1 MRDNGPCLNVERKF
15 PTDPSAKIIS
25 VTDTR
30 GFITE
35 VNETFIHMSG
45 FSREELIG
53 QPHNILRH
61 PDMPAVVF
69 KLMWDTIKRGE
80 SFMGI
85 VKNRCKDGSYY
96 WVNAYIMPIVQHG
109 KIVGYESVRTR
120 ASREQIIRAE
130 RVYRRIR
137 EGKKPLR
144 NHIDFASIFAAIF
157 FLMANS
163 YMIYAPSTGSA
174 ICSAIVSLLVVMFA
188 VFRSQH
194 LISTINNYF
203 HSRKDPLNTMIY
215 TGKFGRE
222 GAILYDILY
231 NAKEVDTILT
241 RVRETSER
249 LTCLVDISLR
259 DQSNSI
265 HDLNSRANQ
274 TSKLVTDITEISDN
288 IASMVDEITSSA
300 DTVVNSS
307 TRAATLVSEGKRVGD
322 ETIHVIDN
330 LSVSVNN
337 ISQAIQDLSARV
349 DDIEKSSELIQGIA
363 AQTNLLALNASIEAA
378 RAGDAGRGFAVVADE
393 VRSLSLRTEQ
403 ITNKIHEL
411 IERFKKTAKSTVQL
425 SAEGQESVREGV
437 EQVHIANTKLDEILK
452 SINEIHQ
459 HSGHTV
465 QTVQSHAGTAQDI
478 NAKIHYIANISEGDD
493 SHKNDDF
500 HIKELSN
507 ISSELKDMI
516 NRFGAKSTIHE

>member
-30 GFITE
+30 GFITD
-35 VNETFIHMSG
+35 VNETFVHMSG
-45 FSREELIG
+45 FSREELMG

-69 KLMWDTIKRGE
+69 KLMWDTIQRGE

-85 VKNRCKDGSYY
+85 VKNRCKDGSFY

-120 ASREQIIRAE
+120 PTRAQINRAE
-130 RVYRRIR
+130 RAYRRIR

-144 NHIDFASIFAAIF
+144 NHFDYAALMAAIF
-157 FLMANS
+157 FVAAAGYVLFN
-163 YMIYAPSTGSA
+163 PTLGSA
-174 ICSAIVSLLVVMFA
+174 ITSVIVSLLVVLFTIL
-188 VFRSQH
+188 RSQH
-194 LISTINNYF
+194 LISTINNFF
-203 HSRKDPLNTMIY
+203 HNRKDPLNTMIY
-215 TGKFGRE
+215 TGKHGRE

-231 NAKEVDTILT
+231 NGKEVDTILT

-249 LTCLVDISLR
+249 LTDLVDISLR

-265 HDLNSRANQ
+265 NDLNSRANQ
-274 TSKLVTDITEISDN
+274 TSKLVTDITEISDS

-307 TRAATLVSEGKRVGD
+307 TRAATLVTDGKKVGD
-322 ETIHVIDN
+322 ETINVIDN

-337 ISQAIQDLSARV
+337 ISKAIQDLSARV

-403 ITNKIHEL
+403 ITNQIHEL
-411 IERFKKTAKSTVQL
+411 IERFKKTARSTVQL
-425 SAEGQESVREGV
+425 SAEGQENVRDGV
-437 EQVHIANTKLDEILK
+437 EQVHIANDKLDEILR
-452 SINEIHQ
+452 SIDEIHQ
-459 HSGHTV
+459 HSAHTV

-493 SHKNDDF
+493 NRIKEDF
-500 HIKELSN
+500 HITELSN

-516 NRFGAKSTIHE
+516 NRFGTKNNLIE